1 MKVVLVLSIFVISI
15 LSVLALA
22 QTGNVSVNFNV
33 TSNGY
38 VTIYLS
44 GLPSSD
50 DVILHCGVQPGPQ
63 SSWTQVYD
71 TPMTW
76 NGNNFSATIGPF
88 QNGTWIG
95 WVFHDNTTNTWINYD
110 NHPFWNW
117 NLEVN
122 PPVVGITYAT
132 VLSNGSILITTIGRA
147 PDDIVVHYG
156 IASGPQTGLP
166 WSNITDV
173 TMVYNP
179 LWGNYT
185 AVIGPFPNGT
195 WVQWVYHDL
204 TENKYYSNNGQNFA
218 IQVIYTFLTITGG
231 NYDKYVYTINQ
242 NGKIFL
248 TVDNKLNSPVNVNI
262 VVNIQNNQLS
272 YNGITLNPGQNNIT
286 LPFTASFSQGVYYP
300 VVDLYYSNS
309 LQGTFNLPQ
318 LIVLNT
324 TGKRPISLVIVWNM
338 HQPLYLSPQGVW
350 EQPWVWVHT
359 GQDFYWNSSLVG
371 AYELQALL
379 INKYNVSVTI
389 DFTPVLLYQWLTILS
404 QTNPKFASGINV
416 NVTHDT
422 QAVNY
427 TLNLYRSLA
436 QEGKV
441 EVLTVPFYHPLQ
453 PIILDNGWWSDDLA
467 QILMGIQMTRQ
478 VFNVSPAGTWTPEQ
492 AFNMGLITLYN
503 QTGIR
508 YTILDQDAYLPYV
521 TVVSGNTNPYQPF
534 EVLNSLGQST
544 IVLFRDTALS
554 NQFSFQFFSQ
564 PPQLTAQQL
573 IQELAMIYM
582 NNPGGV
588 VTVAFDGENPLIFNP
603 STGPQ
608 DLNAIYQALSQYQ
621 GSWLITQ
628 TASQAIATHKP
639 YSVIT
644 NLPETSWNLNLNYW
658 NNGNPGKIEIW
669 KSVATAREYLVAL
682 TKAVGLNLSPVV
694 NLPPSISPNSTNPIA
709 TLWNYL
715 YVAEGS
721 DWTWQT
727 GPPSNG
733 PSWFMYQALN
743 YTNAI
748 ISTVNQMFSKITLTK
763 ANIDG
768 HKLKLTFMNGLNYT
782 LNLVLVVSSGNYNT
796 SYNIVLNP
804 GRNDISV
811 NLPKSVNSVNV
822 YLYSPVTPQ
831 DVGASPIPLFSYG
844 FLIHSYSVN
853 SDGSNSSMLTLIVIA
868 GALIIPVLGL
878 TVRRFLK

>member
-1 MKVVLVLSIFVISI
+1 
-15 LSVLALA
+15 
-22 QTGNVSVNFNV
+22 
-33 TSNGY
+33 
-38 VTIYLS
+38 
-44 GLPSSD
+44 
-50 DVILHCGVQPGPQ
+50 
-63 SSWTQVYD
+63 
-71 TPMTW
+71 
-76 NGNNFSATIGPF
+76 
-88 QNGTWIG
+88 
-95 WVFHDNTTNTWINYD
+95 
-110 NHPFWNW
+110 
-117 NLEVN
+117 
-122 PPVVGITYAT
+122 
-132 VLSNGSILITTIGRA
+132 
-147 PDDIVVHYG
+147 
-156 IASGPQTGLP
+156 
-166 WSNITDV
+166 
-173 TMVYNP
+173 
-179 LWGNYT
+179 
-185 AVIGPFPNGT
+185 
-195 WVQWVYHDL
+195 
-204 TENKYYSNNGQNFA
+204 
-218 IQVIYTFLTITGG
+218 
-231 NYDKYVYTINQ
+231 
-242 NGKIFL
+242 
-248 TVDNKLNSPVNVNI
+248 
-262 VVNIQNNQLS
+262 
-272 YNGITLNPGQNNIT
+272 
-286 LPFTASFSQGVYYP
+286 
-300 VVDLYYSNS
+300 
-309 LQGTFNLPQ
+309 
-318 LIVLNT
+318 
-324 TGKRPISLVIVWNM
+324 
-338 HQPLYLSPQGVW
+338 
-350 EQPWVWVHT
+350 
-359 GQDFYWNSSLVG
+359 
-371 AYELQALL
+371 
-379 INKYNVSVTI
+379 
-389 DFTPVLLYQWLTILS
+389 
-404 QTNPKFASGINV
+404 
-416 NVTHDT
+416 
-422 QAVNY
+422 
-427 TLNLYRSLA
+427 
-436 QEGKV
+436 
-441 EVLTVPFYHPLQ
+441 
-453 PIILDNGWWSDDLA
+453 
-467 QILMGIQMTRQ
+467 
-478 VFNVSPAGTWTPEQ
+478 
-492 AFNMGLITLYN
+492 
-503 QTGIR
+503 
-508 YTILDQDAYLPYV
+508 
-521 TVVSGNTNPYQPF
+521 
-534 EVLNSLGQST
+534 
-544 IVLFRDTALS
+544 
-554 NQFSFQFFSQ
+554 
-564 PPQLTAQQL
+564 
-573 IQELAMIYM
+573 M